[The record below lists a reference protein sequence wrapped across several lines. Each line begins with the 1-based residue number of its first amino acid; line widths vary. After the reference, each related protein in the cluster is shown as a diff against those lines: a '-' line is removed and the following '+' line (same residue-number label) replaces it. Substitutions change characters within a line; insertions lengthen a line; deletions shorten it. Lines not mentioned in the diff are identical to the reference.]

1 MHIFVGKRNDPTWK
15 FDSPAIITLFKIYQD
30 NQDFLMNFGE
40 LLKKI
45 MIIGDEE
52 FNYQYLCED
61 KEVIQPNVIYE
72 VYIW

>member
-1 MHIFVGKRNDPTWK
+1 
-15 FDSPAIITLFKIYQD
+15 
-30 NQDFLMNFGE
+30 MNFGE

-52 FNYQYLCED
+52 FNHQYLCED

-72 VYIW
+72 VYI

>member
-1 MHIFVGKRNDPTWK
+1 
-15 FDSPAIITLFKIYQD
+15 
-30 NQDFLMNFGE
+30 MNFGE

-72 VYIW
+72 VYI